1 MNGTINKRIA
11 YIIEQ
16 SGKSLT
22 SYAKQIGISQASL
35 RDIVINDSSPKWST
49 VEKIIKAEP
58 LINTHWLLTGEGSMK
73 KDDNLQPAHITAENS
88 IVGDGNSNNNVGSAD
103 ESFFKG
109 IISEL
114 RNTIADLRSRCSDFE
129 RQNQE
134 LEKLLNEERERNKQ
148 FPIRFVD

>member
-35 RDIVINDSSPKWST
+35 REIVVNGSSPKWST

-58 LINTHWLLTGEGSMK
+58 LIDTHWLLTGEGSMK
-73 KDDNLQPAHITAENS
+73 KEDNLQPTHITAENS
-88 IVGDGNSNNNVGSAD
+88 IVGDGNSNNSVGAAD
-103 ESFFKG
+103 DSFFKG

-114 RNTIADLRSRCSDFE
+114 RHTIADLRSRCSDFE

>member
-103 ESFFKG
+103 DSFLKG
-109 IISEL
+109 IITEL

-134 LEKLLNEERERNKQ
+134 LEKLLNEERERNKH